1 MKISASWMMALLLI
15 PAPLAAQE
23 PKTQAAPNQA
33 RPDAGVRTPTN
44 EIRIGSRVFVGEEAP
59 DFELSN
65 LDGRPVRLMRF
76 RGDRVLLAFADRREM
91 LVPFAA
97 IAESL
102 RASGVSLVGI
112 CHDSPQSL
120 RTLATRE
127 RLPFELLSDPTGEI
141 SAMYGAYDYM
151 ASSIVPGF
159 VLVGRRG
166 LVRMVFLGEMLPS
179 TELLQL
185 TRYALTGS

>member
-1 MKISASWMMALLLI
+1 MKIHASWMVALLLM
-15 PAPLAAQE
+15 PAALAAQE
-23 PKTQAAPNQA
+23 PKSQPAPTPT
-33 RPDAGVRTPTN
+33 RPDGNVRTPVSDMRVSN
-44 EIRIGSRVFVGEEAP
+44 RVFVGEEAP

-65 LDGRPVRLMRF
+65 LDGHPVQLSRY
-76 RGDRVLLAFADRREM
+76 RGDRVLLTFANRRDM

-102 RASGVSLVGI
+102 HANGVSLVGI

-141 SAMYGAYDYM
+141 SAMFGAYDYGE
-151 ASSIVPGF
+151 SGIVPGF

-166 LVRMVFLGEMLPS
+166 LVRMVFLGQMLPPS
-179 TELLQL
+179 ELLEL
-185 TRYALTGS
+185 TRYALTGQ